1 MAKYNQN
8 NCNDIF
14 INATQNIMHE
24 QKEGRGLL
32 FVVSGPSGVG
42 KGTLRE
48 KLFKYIK
55 DLTYSV
61 SVTTR
66 APRKDEKEG
75 EDYYFVSK
83 SVFEQMIKEDNFVE
97 WAIVHDEYKGTPRQ
111 LLLKRLRMG
120 LDVILEIDVQGAAQV
135 KNKMPEGIFIFIAPP
150 SWKDLEYRLRNR
162 KTEKKEA
169 LEKRLTDAKT
179 EIQCVDNYDY
189 LVINDD
195 INIALKQLESIVIA
209 ERCKINVKNLN
220 RKEYIKH
227 D

>member
-1 MAKYNQN
+1 MVKYNQN

-24 QKEGRGLL
+24 QKAGRGLL

-48 KLFKYIK
+48 KLFKYFK

-83 SVFEQMIKEDNFVE
+83 SVFKQMIKEDNFVE
-97 WAIVHDEYKGTPRQ
+97 WAIVHDDYKGTPRH
-111 LLLKRLRMG
+111 LLLKRLSMG
-120 LDVILEIDVQGAAQV
+120 LDVLLEIDVQGAAQV

-169 LEKRLTDAKT
+169 LEKRLADAKT

-189 LVINDD
+189 LVINDN

-209 ERCKINVKNLN
+209 ERCKINVK
-220 RKEYIKH
+220 KS
-227 D
+227 

>member
-1 MAKYNQN
+1 MVKYNQN

-14 INATQNIMHE
+14 INATQNILHE
-24 QKEGRGLL
+24 QKAGRGLL

-48 KLFKYIK
+48 KLFKYFK

-83 SVFEQMIKEDNFVE
+83 SVFKQMIKEDNFVE

-135 KNKMPEGIFIFIAPP
+135 KDKMPEGIFIFIAPP

-209 ERCKINVKNLN
+209 ERCKINVK
-220 RKEYIKH
+220 KS
-227 D
+227 